1 MNDPYR
7 LRYTNQLVG
16 TFLLVVLLF
25 SLVVSFLVFR
35 TKDYFAEKDLFWID
49 VPQHAVDGLQ
59 KGSEVVIL
67 GERAGDVESIRY
79 IDGTSNIRV
88 ILAIRREYS
97 KQVFESSTVALERR
111 YGVGAPQLVIRRGM
125 PADGV
130 LKLLPPSSRI
140 VNFEAEEDRLDQLA
154 REVQSVSA
162 SINKIQVKMDPTL
175 DKIGKSAET
184 LDTGI
189 QEDASPAFRTMGE
202 ASASFQQTNE
212 QLRPEASQTMLE
224 IRQATKNLDQRITQL
239 TEKIELLVEADMRD
253 TLQGVRDTSNDV
265 SDAAGSVKTT
275 ATDVNTD
282 VAKTL
287 VEIREAADKMT
298 RLADE
303 ARDVVRVVR
312 KESEELPG
320 TVEQFNSTVGNAQ
333 DMVGEIRSHWL
344 LRRYTDQS
352 TSTRQLSPSGIRA
365 GGSP

>member
-16 TFLLVVLLF
+16 TFLLVLLLF

-35 TKDYFAEKDLFWID
+35 TKDYFAEKDLFWVD
-49 VPQHAVDGLQ
+49 VPQQAVEGLQ
-59 KGSEVVIL
+59 KGSEVMIL

-79 IDGTSNIRV
+79 IDGTSNVRV
-88 ILAIRREYS
+88 TLAIRREYS

-111 YGVGAPQLVIRRGM
+111 FGVGAPLLVIRRGM

-130 LKLLPPSSRI
+130 LKELAPNSRFAR
-140 VNFEAEEDRLDQLA
+140 FEAEEDRLDQLA
-154 REVQSVSA
+154 REVQSVSE
-162 SINKIQVKMDPTL
+162 SINKIQVKMDPTM
-175 DKIGKSAET
+175 DKIGESA
-184 LDTGI
+184 DTFKAGMND
-189 QEDASPAFRTMGE
+189 DASPAFRSMG
-202 ASASFQQTNE
+202 SASKSFQETNE
-212 QLRPEASQTMLE
+212 QLRPEASETMLR
-224 IRQATKNLDQRITQL
+224 IREATNNIDQKITQM

-253 TLQGVRDTSNDV
+253 TLKDVRGTSSDV
-265 SDAAGSVKTT
+265 SRAADSVETT
-275 ATDVNTD
+275 AGDVNAD

-287 VEIREAADKMT
+287 VEIRDAADKMQ

-312 KESEELPG
+312 QESEELPG
-320 TVEQFNSTVGNAQ
+320 TVEQFNATVDNAQ

-352 TSTRQLSPSGIRA
+352 RTTRQLSPSGIRA